1 MESRT
6 KPRELRQIKS
16 MTTEWCNKSNEMCMN
31 IYNHGEVRQLSALAQ
46 HIATI
51 PRLRKRWQWIFKSF
65 TSEVWNLAVGHTKDV
80 PNVRFSCQ
88 KLSAGFFKLEIFL
101 CKRRHWPRHWTMEV
115 QSLAIN
121 ALTKRIQ
128 EEAKVLP
135 DFLAKLCNQFCLH
148 VVSTSEGS
156 TYNYRCISY
165 TIIYSIHRAIKYI

>member
-31 IYNHGEVRQLSALAQ
+31 IYKHGEVRQLSALAQ
-46 HIATI
+46 HIARI

-88 KLSAGFFKLEIFL
+88 NFSAGFLTWNL
-101 CKRRHWPRHWTMEV
+101 CRKRPPLAPRNRHG
-115 QSLAIN
+115 SAILGHQCPHKAHPGRSQGSTRN
-121 ALTKRIQ
+121 
-128 EEAKVLP
+128 LP
-135 DFLAKLCNQFCLH
+135 KLCNQFCLH
-148 VVSTSEGS
+148 VVSTS
-156 TYNYRCISY
+156 TYNHICFQY
-165 TIIYSIHRAIKYI
+165 TIIYSIHRAIEYI